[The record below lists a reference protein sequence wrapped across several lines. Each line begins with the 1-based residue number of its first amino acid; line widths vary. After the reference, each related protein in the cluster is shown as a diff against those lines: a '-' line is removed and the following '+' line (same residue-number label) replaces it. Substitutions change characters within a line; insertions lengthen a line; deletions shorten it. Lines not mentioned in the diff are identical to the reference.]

1 MFERLLL
8 ALASFCLLGNGN
20 GLEIDDADGGYI
32 NLLVSIHQDTL
43 PNEVVVDN
51 LKALLQSSS
60 ELLHE
65 ATGGRVFIK
74 QVVMEFPKTWPQ
86 RTTARSSPKW
96 LFSKSD
102 VRVEALESGHKDD
115 SFSTK
120 LRRRCGQRGDFI
132 RVPPRVLSELNTTKE
147 ALKDATYAFVNE
159 WAYFRYGVFYEY
171 GRLGHKKYP
180 LSYCPCCNK
189 KEVRWNSC
197 SDRIHHTVLNPNICK
212 YHEGCYATEECVV
225 AITQPEQDPVESSIM
240 FLPRLDNVKNFC
252 NSEQESHRHN
262 NLAPNMHNEIC
273 NGESTWDVI
282 RRNKDLMSL
291 PPPNM
296 SKPIVVQFDEIQ
308 QKPGTSLRAVLVLDV
323 SGSMKAHRR
332 LETLKEALDGFL
344 LRLLDDFVQLAI
356 VAFGTTAKVQHRMMT
371 VNHQTLKGFREAVKK
386 LSPDGKTCIGCGLQ
400 RALEVLNT
408 SRESPEGAIIVLL
421 TDGVENEQPY
431 IDDVWPQLLAL
442 KVEVVAMAM
451 GDKAEQKLENL
462 AAQTKGQS
470 YFFPDHLQ
478 KLPRIYIEASN
489 PVHEFTYHR
498 LGLITTSETAN
509 VNATE
514 PMVQRQV
521 ATRAVHHEFTLQVAP
536 FKADAE
542 LSPRKATNELTTLA
556 ESTGLIISQSADGE
570 CFPNDGYNP
579 RLDIYMAFA
588 DPFNVGKRYLKPVP
602 IMYKTKRF
610 TGTVRETFI
619 LDEALGNNTIVS
631 IIRESAGSYSLMA
644 WLVDPLGKRCHNCEE
659 VESDG
664 EKSLTIPSPAMPG
677 TWTLQV
683 ECSMK
688 DQVFITMM
696 VKSQIRDL
704 KNKPIVV
711 LAGVWNDKVIKPEDA
726 KIFVD
731 LAKGGHVVLDA
742 DVTAVVRNTQG
753 ISCPARL
760 RDDGK
765 DPDIMPNDGSYSGY
779 FTQFTGRGR
788 YAVRAYVYGNNKTT
802 HAYRTPGFPPNI
814 IAWDEVGSLPTEE
827 PDKEVIE
834 DSGNYT
840 FEDTLLGERKP
851 TQPFQRVAG
860 GTYFQVTNDLRQAD
874 VPPGIMKDLKAVDG
888 DIEIDRTPVVRL
900 TWTWPGAH
908 MTHGKAAE
916 VEIRGSINEENL
928 KRDFDSQERLSTV
941 VKGNLDPLPG
951 GSKHDVTIALPRE
964 WEMTRPGDRD
974 YKLEAYL
981 AARVINA
988 DGLKGELSRSITLL
1002 FTIPNFTAEYLT
1014 TGASIPTQAVPKTK
1028 PGPARTTTTLA
1039 KPYTKTAKATTS
1051 TPPPKA
1057 EPVRNTAA
1065 TATPEVDHA
1074 RKNDHSSV
1082 IIWILL
1088 ALVAGVVMTAITTI
1102 LLLRATLNP
1111 IAEDQGLTTTT
1122 ATLTTM

>member
-498 LGLITTSETAN
+498 L
-509 VNATE
+509 
-514 PMVQRQV
+514 
-521 ATRAVHHEFTLQVAP
+521 
-536 FKADAE
+536 
-542 LSPRKATNELTTLA
+542 
-556 ESTGLIISQSADGE
+556 
-570 CFPNDGYNP
+570 
-579 RLDIYMAFA
+579 
-588 DPFNVGKRYLKPVP
+588 
-602 IMYKTKRF
+602 
-610 TGTVRETFI
+610 
-619 LDEALGNNTIVS
+619 
-631 IIRESAGSYSLMA
+631 
-644 WLVDPLGKRCHNCEE
+644 
-659 VESDG
+659 
-664 EKSLTIPSPAMPG
+664 PG

>member
-1 MFERLLL
+1 
-8 ALASFCLLGNGN
+8 
-20 GLEIDDADGGYI
+20 
-32 NLLVSIHQDTL
+32 
-43 PNEVVVDN
+43 
-51 LKALLQSSS
+51 
-60 ELLHE
+60 
-65 ATGGRVFIK
+65 
-74 QVVMEFPKTWPQ
+74 MEFPKTWPQ
-86 RTTARSSPKW
+86 RMTARSSPKW

-102 VRVEALESGHKDD
+102 VRVEALESGHKED

-120 LRRRCGQRGDFI
+120 LRKRCGQRGDFI
-132 RVPPRVLSELNTTKE
+132 RVPPHVLSELNITKE

-159 WAYFRYGVFYEY
+159 WAHFRYGVFYEY

-189 KEVRWNSC
+189 KEVHWNSC

-240 FLPRLDNVKNFC
+240 FLPRLDNVKHFC
-252 NSEQESHRHN
+252 KSEQESHRHN

-282 RRNKDLMSL
+282 RRNKDFMSL

-308 QKPGTSLRAVLVLDV
+308 QKPGTGLRAVLVLDI

-332 LETLKEALDGFL
+332 LETLKEAVDGFL

-356 VAFGTTAKVQHRMMT
+356 VAFSTTAKVQHRMMT

-408 SRESPEGAIIVLL
+408 SPESPEGAIIVLL

-431 IDDVWPQLLAL
+431 IDDVWPQLLAV

-498 LGLITTSETAN
+498 L
-509 VNATE
+509 
-514 PMVQRQV
+514 
-521 ATRAVHHEFTLQVAP
+521 
-536 FKADAE
+536 
-542 LSPRKATNELTTLA
+542 
-556 ESTGLIISQSADGE
+556 
-570 CFPNDGYNP
+570 
-579 RLDIYMAFA
+579 
-588 DPFNVGKRYLKPVP
+588 
-602 IMYKTKRF
+602 IMYKTKGF
-610 TGTVRETFI
+610 TGTVQETFI
-619 LDEALGNNTIVS
+619 LDEGLGNNTIVS

-644 WLVDPLGKRCHNCEE
+644 WLVDPMGKRCHNCEE
-659 VESDG
+659 VESDDK
-664 EKSLTIPSPAMPG
+664 KSLTIPSPAMPG

-683 ECSMK
+683 ECSTKVRVVISM
-688 DQVFITMM
+688 V

-704 KNKPIVV
+704 NNEPIVA
-711 LAGVWNDKVIKPEDA
+711 LAGVVESNVSKPEDA
-726 KIFVD
+726 IIFVD
-731 LAKGGHVVLDA
+731 LGKAGHVVLDA
-742 DVTAVVRNTQG
+742 DVMAVVRNPQRL
-753 ISCPARL
+753 SCPVRL
-760 RDDGK
+760 LDNGEG
-765 DPDIMPNDGSYSGY
+765 PDIMQDDGSYSGY
-779 FTQFTGRGR
+779 FTQFTGKGR
-788 YAVRAYVYGNNKTT
+788 YAIMAYVYGNNKTS
-802 HAYRTPGFPPNI
+802 HAHRTPGFPPDVRVKEKEES
-814 IAWDEVGSLPTEE
+814 APTEE
-827 PDKEVIE
+827 PVMEGIE
-834 DSGNYT
+834 DSANYT
-840 FEDTLLGERKP
+840 FKDTLLGEKEP
-851 TQPFQRVAG
+851 TNPFQRVAAG
-860 GTYFQVTNDLRQAD
+860 AYFQVTSDLRKAD
-874 VPPGIMKDLKAVDG
+874 VPPATMRDLKAVEGYID
-888 DIEIDRTPVVRL
+888 IDRTPVVRL

-916 VEIRGSINEENL
+916 VEIRGSTNKENL
-928 KRDFDSQERLSTV
+928 QRDFDSQERLSTV
-941 VKGNLDPLPG
+941 VKGNLDPFPG

-988 DGLKGELSRSITLL
+988 DGLKGKLSRSIIIFFL
-1002 FTIPNFTAEYLT
+1002 IPNFTAESLT
-1014 TGASIPTQAVPKTK
+1014 TGASIPTHAVPNTK

-1039 KPYTKTAKATTS
+1039 KPHTKTTKPTTS
-1051 TPPPKA
+1051 TPPTEA
-1057 EPVRNTAA
+1057 EPARNTAA
-1065 TATPEVDHA
+1065 TAD
-1074 RKNDHSSV
+1074 D
-1082 IIWILL
+1082 
-1088 ALVAGVVMTAITTI
+1088 
-1102 LLLRATLNP
+1102 
-1111 IAEDQGLTTTT
+1111 
-1122 ATLTTM
+1122 

>member
-1 MFERLLL
+1 MEQKLLCVTSRAGKTAAYEAVVMFERLLL
-8 ALASFCLLGNGN
+8 ARALFCLLGNGN
-20 GLEIDDADGGYI
+20 ALEIDDSDGGYI

-43 PNEVVVDN
+43 PNEVIVDN

-86 RTTARSSPKW
+86 RMTARSSPKW

-102 VRVEALESGHKDD
+102 VHVEALESGHKED

-132 RVPPRVLSELNTTKE
+132 RVPPHVLSELNTTKE
-147 ALKDATYAFVNE
+147 TLNDATYAFVND
-159 WAYFRYGVFYEY
+159 WAHFRYGVFYEY

-212 YHEGCYATEECVV
+212 YHEGCYATEKCVV

-240 FLPRLDNVKNFC
+240 FLPRLDNVKHFC

-262 NLAPNMHNEIC
+262 NFAPNMHNEIC

-282 RRNKDLMSL
+282 RRNKDFMSL

-498 LGLITTSETAN
+498 L
-509 VNATE
+509 
-514 PMVQRQV
+514 
-521 ATRAVHHEFTLQVAP
+521 
-536 FKADAE
+536 
-542 LSPRKATNELTTLA
+542 
-556 ESTGLIISQSADGE
+556 
-570 CFPNDGYNP
+570 
-579 RLDIYMAFA
+579 
-588 DPFNVGKRYLKPVP
+588 

-688 DQVFITMM
+688 RQVFITIM

-704 KNKPIVV
+704 KNKPIVA

-753 ISCPARL
+753 LSCPSRL

-765 DPDIMPNDGSYSGY
+765 DPDIMPRDGSYSGY
-779 FTQFTGRGR
+779 FTHFTGGGR
-788 YAVRAYVYGNNKTT
+788 YAIRAYVYGNNKTS

-814 IAWDEVGSLPTEE
+814 IAWDEVESLPTEE

-874 VPPGIMKDLKAVDG
+874 VPPGTMKDLKAVEGYID
-888 DIEIDRTPVVRL
+888 IDRTPIVRL

-1014 TGASIPTQAVPKTK
+1014 TGASIPTQAVPNTK

-1057 EPVRNTAA
+1057 EPVRSTAA

>member
-1 MFERLLL
+1 
-8 ALASFCLLGNGN
+8 
-20 GLEIDDADGGYI
+20 
-32 NLLVSIHQDTL
+32 
-43 PNEVVVDN
+43 
-51 LKALLQSSS
+51 
-60 ELLHE
+60 
-65 ATGGRVFIK
+65 
-74 QVVMEFPKTWPQ
+74 MEFPKTWPQ
-86 RTTARSSPKW
+86 RMTARSSPKW

-102 VRVEALESGHKDD
+102 VRVEALESGHKED

-120 LRRRCGQRGDFI
+120 LRKRCGQRGDFI
-132 RVPPRVLSELNTTKE
+132 RVPPHVLSELNITKE

-159 WAYFRYGVFYEY
+159 WAHFRYGVFYEY

-189 KEVRWNSC
+189 VK
-197 SDRIHHTVLNPNICK
+197 HFCK
-212 YHEGCYATEECVV
+212 
-225 AITQPEQDPVESSIM
+225 
-240 FLPRLDNVKNFC
+240 
-252 NSEQESHRHN
+252 SEQESHRHN

-282 RRNKDLMSL
+282 RRNKDFMSL

-308 QKPGTSLRAVLVLDV
+308 QKPGTGLRAVLVLDI

-332 LETLKEALDGFL
+332 LETLKEAVDGFL

-356 VAFGTTAKVQHRMMT
+356 VAFSTTAKVQHRMMT

-408 SRESPEGAIIVLL
+408 SPESPEGAIIVLL

-431 IDDVWPQLLAL
+431 IDDVWPQLLAV

-521 ATRAVHHEFTLQVAP
+521 TTTAVHHEFTLQVAP

-542 LSPRKATNELTTLA
+542 LSHRKATNELTTLA

-579 RLDIYMAFA
+579 QLDIDMAFA
-588 DPFNVGKRYLKPVP
+588 DPFSLDKKYYLKPMP
-602 IMYKTKRF
+602 IMYKTKGF
-610 TGTVRETFI
+610 TGTVQETFI
-619 LDEALGNNTIVS
+619 LDEGLGNNTIVS

-644 WLVDPLGKRCHNCEE
+644 WLVDPMGKRCHNCEE
-659 VESDG
+659 VESDDK
-664 EKSLTIPSPAMPG
+664 KSLTIPSPAMPG

-683 ECSMK
+683 ECSTKVRVVISM
-688 DQVFITMM
+688 V

-704 KNKPIVV
+704 NNEPIVA
-711 LAGVWNDKVIKPEDA
+711 LAGVVESNVSKPEDA
-726 KIFVD
+726 IIFVD
-731 LAKGGHVVLDA
+731 LGKAGHVVLDA
-742 DVTAVVRNTQG
+742 DVMAVVRNPQRL
-753 ISCPARL
+753 SCPVRL
-760 RDDGK
+760 LDNGEG
-765 DPDIMPNDGSYSGY
+765 PDIMQDDGSYSGY
-779 FTQFTGRGR
+779 FTQFTGKGR
-788 YAVRAYVYGNNKTT
+788 YAIMAYVYGNNKTS
-802 HAYRTPGFPPNI
+802 HAHRTPGFPPDVRVKEKEES
-814 IAWDEVGSLPTEE
+814 APTEE
-827 PDKEVIE
+827 PVMEGIE
-834 DSGNYT
+834 DSANYT
-840 FEDTLLGERKP
+840 FKDTLLGEKEP
-851 TQPFQRVAG
+851 TNPFQRVAAG
-860 GTYFQVTNDLRQAD
+860 AYFQVTSDLRKAD
-874 VPPGIMKDLKAVDG
+874 VPPATMRDLKAVEGYID
-888 DIEIDRTPVVRL
+888 IDRTPVVRL

-916 VEIRGSINEENL
+916 VEIRGSTNKENL
-928 KRDFDSQERLSTV
+928 QRDFDSQERLSTV
-941 VKGNLDPLPG
+941 VKGNLDPFPG

-988 DGLKGELSRSITLL
+988 DGLKGKLSRSIIIFFL
-1002 FTIPNFTAEYLT
+1002 IPNFTAESLT
-1014 TGASIPTQAVPKTK
+1014 TGASIPTHAVPNTK

-1039 KPYTKTAKATTS
+1039 KPHTKTTKPTTS
-1051 TPPPKA
+1051 TPPTEA
-1057 EPVRNTAA
+1057 EPARNTAA
-1065 TATPEVDHA
+1065 TAD
-1074 RKNDHSSV
+1074 D
-1082 IIWILL
+1082 
-1088 ALVAGVVMTAITTI
+1088 
-1102 LLLRATLNP
+1102 
-1111 IAEDQGLTTTT
+1111 
-1122 ATLTTM
+1122 

>member
-498 LGLITTSETAN
+498 L
-509 VNATE
+509 
-514 PMVQRQV
+514 
-521 ATRAVHHEFTLQVAP
+521 
-536 FKADAE
+536 
-542 LSPRKATNELTTLA
+542 
-556 ESTGLIISQSADGE
+556 
-570 CFPNDGYNP
+570 
-579 RLDIYMAFA
+579 
-588 DPFNVGKRYLKPVP
+588 